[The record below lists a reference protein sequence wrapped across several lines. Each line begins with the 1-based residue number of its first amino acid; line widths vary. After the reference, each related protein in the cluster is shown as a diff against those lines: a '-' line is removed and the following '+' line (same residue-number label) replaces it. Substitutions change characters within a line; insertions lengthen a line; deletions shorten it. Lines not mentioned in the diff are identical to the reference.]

1 MSFIRIL
8 VDQGEMHSD
17 VVKALKKQDIEIK
30 ISELEASDY
39 AYNGIAFK
47 RITIDDL
54 LKSIFKD
61 VKLLDRIDKL
71 AAHFEC
77 PILIIEGE
85 DPFHAGRTINPGSI
99 ESFLKKIAVS
109 FRGPVVFTLDEI
121 ETAEVILRTA
131 YAEQSVS
138 A

>member
-30 ISELEASDY
+30 ISELEACDC

-54 LKSIFKD
+54 LKSIFKN
-61 VKLLDRIDKL
+61 VNLFSRIENL
-71 AAHFEC
+71 AAHFERT
-77 PILIIEGE
+77 ILIIEGE

-99 ESFLKKIAVS
+99 QSFLKKIAVS
-109 FRGPVVFTLDEI
+109 FAVPVVFTLDEI
-121 ETAEVILRTA
+121 ETAEVILSTA